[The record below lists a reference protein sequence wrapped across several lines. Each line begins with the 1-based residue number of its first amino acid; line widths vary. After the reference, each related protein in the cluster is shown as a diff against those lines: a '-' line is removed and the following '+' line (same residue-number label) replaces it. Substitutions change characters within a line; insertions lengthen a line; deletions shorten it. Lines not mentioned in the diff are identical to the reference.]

1 MASQWPG
8 KFGRASGWTLLAG
21 CAATA
26 VWAAQTASRAPG
38 PVVLNSK
45 EASRLLVDE
54 VKPEYPAL
62 AKVNYIQGL
71 VRLQLRVTPEGRV
84 ATVHVMRGH
93 PFLAEAAMQA
103 ARHWIYRPFKSGVE
117 AVGFTTFVDVR
128 FSLHPHSLEQLP
140 PAPEKD
146 LDREV
151 KPPALLARLPED
163 TPADSVRMRVL
174 VGDKGRVLD
183 SQPLSGPASGFEA
196 ARQQVER
203 WTFRPARWGN
213 HTVPWYME
221 INVPVSGGPAA
232 EGSSNTSPD
241 Q

>member
-1 MASQWPG
+1 MTDRWSRT
-8 KFGRASGWTLLAG
+8 FGRANRWALPVC
-21 CAATA
+21 CAAAA
-26 VWAAQTASRAPG
+26 VLAAQTTSRAPG
-38 PVVLNSK
+38 TVVLTSK
-45 EASRLLVDE
+45 EASRLLIDE

-71 VRLQLRVTPEGRV
+71 VRLQLRVTPEGHV
-84 ATVHVMRGH
+84 STVHIVRGH
-93 PFLAEAAMQA
+93 PFLAEAALQA
-103 ARHWIYRPFKSGVE
+103 VRHWIYRPFKNGAE

-140 PAPEKD
+140 PAPERD

-151 KPPALLARLPED
+151 KPPALLAEMPED
-163 TPADSVRMRVL
+163 TPPGSVHMRVL

-196 ARQQVER
+196 AREKVEH

-213 HTVPWYME
+213 HAVPWYME
-221 INVPVSGGPAA
+221 IDVPVRGRPAV
-232 EGSSNTSPD
+232 EGSSDTVLD
-241 Q
+241 H